1 MSGEDS
7 KEVKITYE
15 TLYELLR
22 REKSKDELQPLDE
35 SFFRDVLDY
44 LKEKNKMIQDAAGK
58 LDMFSVEEKDNT
70 QIQLNNV
77 RRILKELYERR
88 EKKILDM
95 ALNKSKTN
103 SNIIDTSNL
112 LAKEHELYNQTVKML
127 DCFRKD
133 VLFTLLEL
141 KTPIISEFKSEP
153 EMPSPEPVPK
163 TTPELP
169 AQDTNSEPQI
179 TNPAA
184 EPQIPKLKSELEP
197 TLPEPA
203 PEPAVSESSK
213 VKIKFLQKVEQFVGK
228 ELELYGPF
236 EPETVAELPKEM
248 ADILIN
254 KGSAIVAE

>member
-35 SFFRDVLDY
+35 SFFRDVLEY
-44 LKEKNKMIQDAAGK
+44 LQEKNKMIQDATGK

-141 KTPIISEFKSEP
+141 KTPVISEFKTAPPAPEP
-153 EMPSPEPVPK
+153 EPAPPEPIPAPP
-163 TTPELP
+163 TPEP
-169 AQDTNSEPQI
+169 S
-179 TNPAA
+179 
-184 EPQIPKLKSELEP
+184 
-197 TLPEPA
+197 PEPA
-203 PEPAVSESSK
+203 PEPEQTPSRPVPETPIPESNKIK
-213 VKIKFLQKVEQFVGK
+213 VKFLQKVEQFVGK

-236 EPETVAELPKEM
+236 EPEATAELPKEM

-254 KGSAIVAE
+254 KGSAVVAE

>member
-1 MSGEDS
+1 MPEDS

-15 TLYELLR
+15 TLYEILR
-22 REKSKDELQPLDE
+22 REKSKDELQTLDE

-44 LKEKNKMIQDAAGK
+44 LQDKTKMIQEAAGK
-58 LDMFSVEEKDNT
+58 FDMFSVEERDNT

-88 EKKILDM
+88 EKKILEM

-103 SNIIDTSNL
+103 SNIIDTSNM
-112 LAKEHELYNQTVKML
+112 LAKEHELYNQTVKLL

-141 KTPIISEFKSEP
+141 KTPVISEFKAAPPTPEP
-153 EMPSPEPVPK
+153 EPPTPEPIPPEP
-163 TTPELP
+163 TPEP
-169 AQDTNSEPQI
+169 
-179 TNPAA
+179 
-184 EPQIPKLKSELEP
+184 P
-197 TLPEPA
+197 TPEPGPT
-203 PEPAVSESSK
+203 PEPEPPTPESDKIK
-213 VKIKFLQKVEQFVGK
+213 VKFLQKVEQFVGK

-236 EPETVAELPKEM
+236 EPEATAELPKEM

-254 KGSAIVAE
+254 KGSAVAAE